1 MSLRRLLLPLLLL
14 CLSLPASANLFDQRP
29 AASPLGAP
37 LNNSSDFLPVREAF
51 KLSLVSSD
59 VQSVTLRFV
68 AAEGYYLYRHR
79 LNFSVEPA
87 GFDLGEAQLPAGKA
101 KHDEFFGDV
110 EVYYGVLD
118 VRLPLDN
125 PDNRPLRLQVGYQ
138 GCADKGLCYPPE
150 TEYIEI
156 GEMPASVADL
166 QKSEWTWKDL
176 ALFFLAGLGLTF
188 TPCVLP
194 MLPILSGVVLRG
206 RPSNARGLVLSLAY
220 VLPMAACYA
229 VLGALMGLF
238 GAGLNLQAMLQSPW
252 VLVPF
257 AAFFGLFAMAMF
269 GVFELRL
276 PAFIR
281 DRLDQRA
288 SQTRGGTIAGAA
300 TLGVLSSLIVS
311 PCITAPLTALLLYI
325 SSTGDAVGG
334 GRRHRPAGQGGGLP
348 RQRMEQLRPHRQAPA
363 GGAGGPAWRARRALP
378 CDSVGLAAAQGVPAS
393 GGCAV
398 RRRLCRAGQLRVVH
412 VVECPRHR
420 TVDQA
425 RRARRRRGVRA
436 VHPAG
441 KDRSAFAEGPGGGC
455 HRNPRQPGVR
465 ERRSAAGD
473 CGCGGRRSG
482 SAPARAR
489 RGQRTLRP
497 RRGPRGQAAS
507 RPSSSRSTS
516 VVCSPSIG
524 GGRGATTG
532 VPLMRTGEASIGVL
546 WNTRAKVLQE
556 ETKGKLTFTWNQ
568 GILQPAAFPILK
580 GNPAGSLAQHF
591 IASCCANVDA
601 QVGLL
606 GFFANGPT
614 NPRAAEKVP
623 ADLKKYNP
631 TDPANAKV
639 QLIFDGEWWGKN
651 YTEVNQQYLDTIAS

>member
-59 VQSVTLRFV
+59 AQSVTLRFV

-166 QKSEWTWKDL
+166 QQSEWTWKDL

-206 RPSNARGLVLSLAY
+206 RPSNVRGLVLSLAY

-334 GRRHRPAGQGGGLP
+334 GLQLFALGLGMGTP
-348 RQRMEQLRPHRQAPA
+348 LVLF
-363 GGAGGPAWRARRALP
+363 GAGGGALLP
-378 CDSVGLAAAQGVPAS
+378 KSGPWLVTVRNAFGVMLLAVSVWLLERVLPGSLSLALWGLLAGGVAVFLGALEFGPKTHRQKLGQIVGLALLVYALAAWVGALQGTSDPLKPLGQLSATASQGSTKSGAWQTLSSPAELDAALAEAKAAGQPLLLDWYADWCISCKVIEREVFGNAEVGSKLAGWRLIRFDITESSAAQRALLDRYQLFGPPAIQLFS
-393 GGCAV
+393 ARGDE
-398 RRRLCRAGQLRVVH
+398 LLDLRVVG
-412 VVECPRHR
+412 E
-420 TVDQA
+420 VDA
-425 RRARRRRGVRA
+425 ATFGVRL
-436 VHPAG
+436 
-441 KDRSAFAEGPGGGC
+441 DR
-455 HRNPRQPGVR
+455 
-465 ERRSAAGD
+465 AA
-473 CGCGGRRSG
+473 
-482 SAPARAR
+482 AR
-489 RGQRTLRP
+489 
-497 RRGPRGQAAS
+497 
-507 RPSSSRSTS
+507 SSR
-516 VVCSPSIG
+516 
-524 GGRGATTG
+524 
-532 VPLMRTGEASIGVL
+532 
-546 WNTRAKVLQE
+546 
-556 ETKGKLTFTWNQ
+556 
-568 GILQPAAFPILK
+568 
-580 GNPAGSLAQHF
+580 
-591 IASCCANVDA
+591 
-601 QVGLL
+601 
-606 GFFANGPT
+606 
-614 NPRAAEKVP
+614 
-623 ADLKKYNP
+623 
-631 TDPANAKV
+631 
-639 QLIFDGEWWGKN
+639 
-651 YTEVNQQYLDTIAS
+651 

>member
-14 CLSLPASANLFDQRP
+14 CLSLPASAGLFDQRP
-29 AASPLGAP
+29 AASPIGAP

-59 VQSVTLRFV
+59 TQSVTLRFV

-87 GFDLGEAQLPAGKA
+87 DLTLGQAELPAGQA

-118 VRLPLDN
+118 VRVPLDN
-125 PDNRPLRLQVGYQ
+125 PDNHPLRLQVGYQ

-150 TEYIEI
+150 TEFIEI
-156 GEMPASVADL
+156 GEMPAAISGAAAPVATG
-166 QKSEWTWKDL
+166 WTWKDL

-257 AAFFGLFAMAMF
+257 AVFFGVFAMAMF

-334 GRRHRPAGQGGGLP
+334 GLQLFALGLGMGTP
-348 RQRMEQLRPHRQAPA
+348 LVLF
-363 GGAGGPAWRARRALP
+363 GAGGGALLPKSGPWLVTVRNAFGVMLLAVSVWLLERVLPGSLSLALWGLLAGGVAVFLGALEFGPKTHRQKLSQIAGLALLVYALAAWVGALQGATDPLKPLGQLQAGVSQGSAKSGAWQTLSSPAELDAALAEAKAAGQPLLLDWYADWCISCKVIEREVFGNAEVGSKLAGWRLIRFDITESNAAQRALLDRYKLFGP
-378 CDSVGLAAAQGVPAS
+378 PAIQ
-393 GGCAV
+393 
-398 RRRLCRAGQLRVVH
+398 LFAGNGDELLDLRVVGE
-412 VVECPRHR
+412 VDAATFAARL
-420 TVDQA
+420 DQA
-425 RRARRRRGVRA
+425 
-436 VHPAG
+436 
-441 KDRSAFAEGPGGGC
+441 
-455 HRNPRQPGVR
+455 PR
-465 ERRSAAGD
+465 
-473 CGCGGRRSG
+473 
-482 SAPARAR
+482 
-489 RGQRTLRP
+489 
-497 RRGPRGQAAS
+497 
-507 RPSSSRSTS
+507 
-516 VVCSPSIG
+516 
-524 GGRGATTG
+524 
-532 VPLMRTGEASIGVL
+532 
-546 WNTRAKVLQE
+546 
-556 ETKGKLTFTWNQ
+556 
-568 GILQPAAFPILK
+568 
-580 GNPAGSLAQHF
+580 
-591 IASCCANVDA
+591 
-601 QVGLL
+601 
-606 GFFANGPT
+606 
-614 NPRAAEKVP
+614 
-623 ADLKKYNP
+623 
-631 TDPANAKV
+631 
-639 QLIFDGEWWGKN
+639 
-651 YTEVNQQYLDTIAS
+651 

>member
-334 GRRHRPAGQGGGLP
+334 GLQLFALGLGMGTP
-348 RQRMEQLRPHRQAPA
+348 LVLF
-363 GGAGGPAWRARRALP
+363 GAGGGALLP
-378 CDSVGLAAAQGVPAS
+378 KSGPWLVTVRNAFGVMLLAVSVWLLERVLPGSLSLALWGLLAGGVAVFLGALEFGPKTHRQKLGQIVGLALLVYALAAWVGALQGTSDPLKPLGQLSATTSQGSTKSGAWQTLSSPAELDAALAEAKAAGQPLLLDWYADWCISCKVIEREVFGNAEVGSKLAGWRLIRFDITESSAAQRALLDRYQLFGPPAIQLFS
-393 GGCAV
+393 AQGDE
-398 RRRLCRAGQLRVVH
+398 LLDLRVVG
-412 VVECPRHR
+412 E
-420 TVDQA
+420 VDA
-425 RRARRRRGVRA
+425 ATFGVRL
-436 VHPAG
+436 
-441 KDRSAFAEGPGGGC
+441 D
-455 HRNPRQPGVR
+455 
-465 ERRSAAGD
+465 
-473 CGCGGRRSG
+473 
-482 SAPARAR
+482 
-489 RGQRTLRP
+489 
-497 RRGPRGQAAS
+497 
-507 RPSSSRSTS
+507 
-516 VVCSPSIG
+516 
-524 GGRGATTG
+524 
-532 VPLMRTGEASIGVL
+532 
-546 WNTRAKVLQE
+546 
-556 ETKGKLTFTWNQ
+556 
-568 GILQPAAFPILK
+568 
-580 GNPAGSLAQHF
+580 
-591 IASCCANVDA
+591 
-601 QVGLL
+601 
-606 GFFANGPT
+606 
-614 NPRAAEKVP
+614 RAA
-623 ADLKKYNP
+623 ARN
-631 TDPANAKV
+631 
-639 QLIFDGEWWGKN
+639 
-651 YTEVNQQYLDTIAS
+651 SR

>member
-59 VQSVTLRFV
+59 TQSVTLRFV

-166 QKSEWTWKDL
+166 QQSEWTWKDL

-229 VLGALMGLF
+229 VLGSLMGLF

-334 GRRHRPAGQGGGLP
+334 GLQLFALGLGMGTP
-348 RQRMEQLRPHRQAPA
+348 LVLF
-363 GGAGGPAWRARRALP
+363 GAGGGALLP
-378 CDSVGLAAAQGVPAS
+378 KSGPWLVTVRNAFGVMLLAVSVWLLERVLPGSLSLALWGLLAGGVAVFLGALEFGPKTHRQKLTQIVGLALLVYALAAWVGALQGTSDPLKPLGQLSATASQGSTKSGAWQTLSSPAELDAALAEAKAAGQPLLLDWYADWCISCKVIEREVFGNAEVGSKLAGWRLIRFDITESSAAQRALLDRYQLFGPPAIQLFS
-393 GGCAV
+393 ARGDE
-398 RRRLCRAGQLRVVH
+398 LLDLRVVG
-412 VVECPRHR
+412 E
-420 TVDQA
+420 VDA
-425 RRARRRRGVRA
+425 ATFGVRLDRA
-436 VHPAG
+436 V
-441 KDRSAFAEGPGGGC
+441 
-455 HRNPRQPGVR
+455 
-465 ERRSAAGD
+465 
-473 CGCGGRRSG
+473 
-482 SAPARAR
+482 AR
-489 RGQRTLRP
+489 
-497 RRGPRGQAAS
+497 
-507 RPSSSRSTS
+507 SSR
-516 VVCSPSIG
+516 
-524 GGRGATTG
+524 
-532 VPLMRTGEASIGVL
+532 
-546 WNTRAKVLQE
+546 
-556 ETKGKLTFTWNQ
+556 
-568 GILQPAAFPILK
+568 
-580 GNPAGSLAQHF
+580 
-591 IASCCANVDA
+591 
-601 QVGLL
+601 
-606 GFFANGPT
+606 
-614 NPRAAEKVP
+614 
-623 ADLKKYNP
+623 
-631 TDPANAKV
+631 
-639 QLIFDGEWWGKN
+639 
-651 YTEVNQQYLDTIAS
+651 

>member
-59 VQSVTLRFV
+59 AQSVTLRFV

-166 QKSEWTWKDL
+166 QQSEWTWKDL

-206 RPSNARGLVLSLAY
+206 RPSNVRGLVLSLAY

-334 GRRHRPAGQGGGLP
+334 GLQLFALGLGMGTPLVLFGAGGGALLPKSGPWLVTVRNAFGVMLLAVSVWLLERVLPGSLSLALWGLLAGGVAVFLGALEFGPKTHRQKLGQIVGLALLVYALAAWVGALQGTSDPLKPLGQLSATASQGSTKSGAWQTLSSPAELDAALAEAKAAGQPLLLDWYADWCISCKVIEREVFGNAEVGSKLAGWRLIRFDITESSAAQRALLDRYQLFGPPAIQLFSARGDELLDLRVVGEVDAATFGVRLDRAAARSSRWPATP
-348 RQRMEQLRPHRQAPA
+348 RTLRPHR
-363 GGAGGPAWRARRALP
+363 
-378 CDSVGLAAAQGVPAS
+378 
-393 GGCAV
+393 
-398 RRRLCRAGQLRVVH
+398 
-412 VVECPRHR
+412 
-420 TVDQA
+420 
-425 RRARRRRGVRA
+425 
-436 VHPAG
+436 
-441 KDRSAFAEGPGGGC
+441 
-455 HRNPRQPGVR
+455 
-465 ERRSAAGD
+465 
-473 CGCGGRRSG
+473 G
-482 SAPARAR
+482 SA
-489 RGQRTLRP
+489 
-497 RRGPRGQAAS
+497 
-507 RPSSSRSTS
+507 
-516 VVCSPSIG
+516 
-524 GGRGATTG
+524 
-532 VPLMRTGEASIGVL
+532 
-546 WNTRAKVLQE
+546 
-556 ETKGKLTFTWNQ
+556 
-568 GILQPAAFPILK
+568 
-580 GNPAGSLAQHF
+580 
-591 IASCCANVDA
+591 
-601 QVGLL
+601 
-606 GFFANGPT
+606 
-614 NPRAAEKVP
+614 
-623 ADLKKYNP
+623 
-631 TDPANAKV
+631 
-639 QLIFDGEWWGKN
+639 
-651 YTEVNQQYLDTIAS
+651 TIR